1 MAKLYLFAIGGTGS
15 RVLRSLTMMMAA
27 GVKMDVDEVVPI
39 IIDPDASNQNL
50 TDTVQLMNEYRET
63 RKDLS
68 FPQGVETQFFRTELS
83 QILPNYTLRIQNTN
97 NKKFKQFIDYS
108 SVQST
113 STKAMLKM
121 LFSEKNLDSSMDV
134 GFKGNPNIGSVVLN
148 QIVASG
154 DFTEFANN
162 FSAGDKIFIISS
174 IFGGT
179 GASGFPLLLKT
190 LRTNTVMPNN
200 ELINNAEIGAITMLP
215 YFKLAQSTESEIDSS
230 TFISKTKSALAYYE
244 NNIIENNSIN
254 ALYYLADDVT
264 NTYDN
269 NEGGSKQRNDAHLIE
284 FLAATAVADFCNN
297 SYQSGATVN
306 KELGIKD
313 IKGGVTFSSFD
324 DSLQKLLFAPLT
336 EYILMTNYLT
346 RKESY
351 YSSKSFNANNDN
363 FKDLYNSSFFTVL
376 KSMCFSYLKWLEEM
390 KNNKRSLDLFD
401 LSSADKPFDVVTG
414 RKPKKIFSTKSDYD
428 LVTDRLNSAAKHCNS
443 KSDNDKFLEMFF
455 LGTQKLLKEKF
466 NA

>member
-1 MAKLYLFAIGGTGS
+1 
-15 RVLRSLTMMMAA
+15 
-27 GVKMDVDEVVPI
+27 MDVDEVVPI

-336 EYILMTNYLT
+336 EYILMTNCLT

-363 FKDLYNSSFFTVL
+363 FQDLYNSSFFTVL